1 MRKPLI
7 AGNWKMNGSRN
18 SIAELLGGVSAGLAV
33 LDEKIDVVVCPPFAY
48 LAQVVNA
55 VNESRIQV
63 GGQDRKSVV

>member
-33 LDEKIDVVVCPPFAY
+33 LDEKIDV
-48 LAQVVNA
+48 
-55 VNESRIQV
+55 
-63 GGQDRKSVV
+63 